1 MKKPTEKAINN
12 VLETI
17 AKDVGRIDALET
29 RMSDHLDFYDM
40 GVWNIK
46 RLMRA
51 AYEAGYKAGVEK

>member
-1 MKKPTEKAINN
+1 MKKPTEKTINRT
-12 VLETI
+12 LENLARELENIET
-17 AKDVGRIDALET
+17 LET

-51 AYEAGYKAGVEK
+51 AYEAGYNAGKQK

>member
-1 MKKPTEKAINN
+1 MGDI
-12 VLETI
+12 ET
-17 AKDVGRIDALET
+17 LET

-51 AYEAGYKAGVEK
+51 AYEAGYKAGIEK

>member
-1 MKKPTEKAINN
+1 MKKPTEKAINKT
-12 VLETI
+12 LENL
-17 AKDVGRIDALET
+17 AKQLENIETLET

-51 AYEAGYKAGVEK
+51 AYEAGYKAGVEN

>member
-1 MKKPTEKAINN
+1 MKKPTEKAINKT
-12 VLETI
+12 LENL
-17 AKDVGRIDALET
+17 AKQLENIETLET

-51 AYEAGYKAGVEK
+51 AYEAGYKAGIEK

>member
-1 MKKPTEKAINN
+1 MVHSNLNRFFSCYLGQP
-12 VLETI
+12 
-17 AKDVGRIDALET
+17 
-29 RMSDHLDFYDM
+29 LDFYDM

>member
-1 MKKPTEKAINN
+1 MKKPTEKAINKT
-12 VLETI
+12 LENL
-17 AKDVGRIDALET
+17 AKQLENIETLET

>member
-17 AKDVGRIDALET
+17 AKEVGDIETLET

>member
-17 AKDVGRIDALET
+17 AKEVGDIETLET

-51 AYEAGYKAGVEK
+51 AYEAGYKAGIEK